1 LSYHNYYSYKK
12 KAKPKDP
19 VAQIQK
25 LRKKNPDIQPV
36 IIEGRKLARS
46 WWAISWNKNLEGY
59 ADYSN
64 RISRGRS
71 YVIGGAVLDLAIS
84 PGVVSALV
92 QGSRAAPYKITVQ
105 IDPLSKNNWDVITQK
120 CSRRLAN
127 IEELVSGQFPLEL
140 MELFTERGMGLFPTP
155 KEIHFS
161 CSCPDWASM
170 CKHVAAVLYGI
181 GARFDQEPTLFF
193 VLRDIDVSELIKKS
207 VDEKMTNLLKNA
219 DSVTDRTITGINTY
233 DLFGV

>member
-1 LSYHNYYSYKK
+1 MSYYNYYSYKK

-19 VAQIQK
+19 AAQIQK

-46 WWAISWNKNLEGY
+46 WWALSWNKNLEGY

-71 YVIGGAVLDLAIS
+71 YVISGAVLDLVIS

-92 QGSRAAPYKITVQ
+92 QGSRAAPYEITVQ
-105 IDPLSKNNWDVITQK
+105 IDPLSKNNWDAITRK

-140 MELFTERGMGLFPTP
+140 MELFTQRGVGLFPTP
-155 KEIHFS
+155 KEIHFN

-181 GARFDQEPTLFF
+181 GARFDQDPTLFF
-193 VLRDIDVSELIKKS
+193 ILRDIDVSVLIKKS

-219 DSVTDRTITGINTY
+219 DNVTDRTITGINTY

>member
-1 LSYHNYYSYKK
+1 MSYHNYYSYKK

>member
-1 LSYHNYYSYKK
+1 MSYHNYYSYKK

-155 KEIHFS
+155 KEIHFG

-181 GARFDQEPTLFF
+181 GARFDQDPTLFF